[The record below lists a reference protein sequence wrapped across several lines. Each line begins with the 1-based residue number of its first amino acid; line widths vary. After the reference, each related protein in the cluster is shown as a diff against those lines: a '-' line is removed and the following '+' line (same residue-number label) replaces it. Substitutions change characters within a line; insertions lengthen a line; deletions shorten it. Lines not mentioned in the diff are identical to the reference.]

1 MSDVEAQAP
10 EVEEQA
16 PVAEELQEEK
26 PMDLNDLK
34 IGYVVGLTE
43 DNNFVFQVF
52 GQQRGLVELLG
63 VHGHANK
70 QIDAVYNNAQVMGD
84 RLVHEVGRAVQVM
97 SQKLDHLINTVA
109 PPKADNEIE

>member
-1 MSDVEAQAP
+1 MSDVEAQAT
-10 EVEEQA
+10 EVEETKVTEA
-16 PVAEELQEEK
+16 PEQEEQLN
-26 PMDLNDLK
+26 LNDLK

-43 DNNFVFQVF
+43 ENNFVFQVF
-52 GQQRGLVELLG
+52 GKSQGLVELLG

-70 QIDAVYNNAQVMGD
+70 QIDAVYNNTQVMGD

-109 PPKADNEIE
+109 PPKADNEID